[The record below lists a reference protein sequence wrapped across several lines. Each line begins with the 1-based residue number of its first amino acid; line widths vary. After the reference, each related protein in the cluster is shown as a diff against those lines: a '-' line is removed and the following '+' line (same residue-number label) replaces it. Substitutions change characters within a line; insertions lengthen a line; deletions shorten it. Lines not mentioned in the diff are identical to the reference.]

1 MTKQKFNKDNS
12 SFSVTLE
19 GKYPTH
25 SVVGTSTSF
34 YVYIAGK
41 HADSWSEWITG
52 NISAYH
58 KLQQLHKDR
67 NIVGF
72 VEALEEIWE
81 RNV

>member
-1 MTKQKFNKDNS
+1 MTNQKFNKNGS
-12 SFSVTLE
+12 SISVTLE

-25 SVVGTSTSF
+25 SIVGTPSSF
-34 YVYIAGK
+34 HVYIAGK
-41 HADSWSEWITG
+41 CADSWSKYITG
-52 NISAYH
+52 NSSTYH
-58 KLQQLHKDR
+58 KIQQLHKDR

>member
-1 MTKQKFNKDNS
+1 MTKQKFNNNGY

-25 SVVGTSTSF
+25 SVVGAPSDF

-41 HADSWSEWITG
+41 RADSWSKYITG
-52 NISAYH
+52 NNSAYY
-58 KLQQLHKDR
+58 KLRELHKER
-67 NIVGF
+67 NLMGF

>member
-1 MTKQKFNKDNS
+1 MTKQKFNKNGS
-12 SFSVTLE
+12 SISVTLE

-25 SVVGTSTSF
+25 SVVGSPASF

-41 HADSWSEWITG
+41 RADSWSEWITG
-52 NISAYH
+52 NSSAYH
-58 KLQQLHKDR
+58 KLQEFHKDR
-67 NIVGF
+67 NLVGF